1 MRELEIP
8 GSWGWARLGDILN
21 IYQPR
26 TISKKEMKDFGKY
39 VVFGANG
46 VIGRYDR
53 YNHAESEV
61 LITCRGATCGTVNMS
76 FPKSWVTGNAMVVS
90 PIISK
95 SIDKRCLFYALQ
107 SRDLSSVISGSAQP
121 QITRQKLI
129 PFVIPLPPLGEQD
142 RIVQKIESC
151 FEKADETAKNLEKIE
166 VLIGQYRESLLAK
179 AFRGELVPQAP
190 ADEPASVLLEKIR
203 REREKEVKKKK
214 QEFAPI
220 GDDEKPFDIPESW
233 EWVRVGDISHIE
245 NGDRGKNYPSKK
257 DLKNKGIPFINA
269 GHLSKGEVDFNKMNF
284 ITSDKY
290 HRLSS
295 GKVKEGD
302 IIFCLRGSLGKVAL
316 VKGSRQGA
324 IASSLCIL
332 RTNKMTTPEYMLKY
346 LSSKIAANEI
356 KKYDNGSA
364 QPNLSSLSLK
374 KFLTPLPLLNEQTR
388 IVQKLEAC
396 LAEVEQLRQLVQEKK
411 KALADFKESILANA
425 FCGKLVE
432 QRPEEGTGHDLLAE
446 ILAKRERARPKKK
459 KKASAKRKAK

>member
-1 MRELEIP
+1 MSTKNIFKK
-8 GSWGWARLGDILN
+8 GDIL
-21 IYQPR
+21 Y
-26 TISKKEMKDFGKY
+26 GKLRPY
-39 VVFGANG
+39 LNKCGIATCNG
-46 VIGRYDR
+46 VCS
-53 YNHAESEV
+53 SE
-61 LITCRGATCGTVNMS
+61 I
-76 FPKSWVTGNAMVVS
+76 
-90 PIISK
+90 
-95 SIDKRCLFYALQ
+95 
-107 SRDLSSVISGSAQP
+107 
-121 QITRQKLI
+121 
-129 PFVIPLPPLGEQD
+129 FVINTTGMESRFLAIFFRSQHFLNYANSKIHGARMPRLSRSHFQNATFPLPPLKEQT

-151 FEKADETAKNLEKIE
+151 FEKANETKKNLEKIE
-166 VLIGQYRESLLAK
+166 KLIEKYRESLLAK
-179 AFRGELVPQAP
+179 AFRGELVPQDP
-190 ADEPASVLLEKIR
+190 KDEPASVLLEKIR
-203 REREKEVKKKK
+203 KEREKESKNQKGKKKK
-214 QEFAPI
+214 QEFKPI

-295 GKVKEGD
+295 GKVKDGD

-364 QPNLSSLSLK
+364 QPNLSSLSLT
-374 KFLTPLPLLNEQTR
+374 KFLTPLPPFNEQTR
-388 IVQKLEAC
+388 IVQKLESS
-396 LAEVEQLRQLVQEKK
+396 LAKMEELRQLVQKKK
-411 KALADFKESILANA
+411 KALADFKESILTNA
-425 FCGKLVE
+425 FRGKLVE
-432 QRPEEGTGHDLLAE
+432 QRPEEGTGHELLAE
-446 ILAKRERARPKKK
+446 IMAKREMEKPTKKK
-459 KKASAKRKAK
+459 KVRSKRKSK